1 LISIQDILKNTWD
14 IFIKNLVL
22 FTGMFAIIFL
32 LSLLMGLLSPN
43 TSDGESLQFFLF
55 RIASNLFSMGLTL
68 GSIKIVLDVL
78 NGKPTKIETLFNSFQ
93 LLIPYVA
100 GYLFFSGGMFLLFL
114 PFSKLIIANEN
125 ILIIVEAF
133 LSGNINEL
141 FELLAYSVNYKYLFL
156 YCLPCFYMWI
166 KIQFFPYFI
175 ILNEMGPIDALKK
188 SYEVTEGHSVS
199 LILFII
205 TLMMINLI
213 GIIPF
218 GMGLLF
224 TIPFSFVATGVMFT
238 TLNN

>member
-1 LISIQDILKNTWD
+1 M
-14 IFIKNLVL
+14 
-22 FTGMFAIIFL
+22 GMFAIIFL

-43 TSDGESLQFFLF
+43 TSDGESIQFFLF

-78 NGKPTKIETLFNSFQ
+78 KGKPTKIETLFNSFQ
-93 LLIPYVA
+93 LLIPYVT
-100 GYLFFSGGMFLLFL
+100 GYLLFSGGMFLLFL

-141 FELLAYSVNYKYLFL
+141 LELLAYSVNYKYLFL

-175 ILNEMGPIDALKK
+175 ISNEMGAIDALKK
-188 SYEVTEGHSVS
+188 SYEVTQGHSVS

-213 GIIPF
+213 GIIPL

>member
-213 GIIPF
+213 GIIPL

>member
-1 LISIQDILKNTWD
+1 M
-14 IFIKNLVL
+14 
-22 FTGMFAIIFL
+22 GMFAIIFL